1 MADKINFSRRYAI
14 QSGYFPTATKKGSKL
29 SSWKN
34 HGGSLLTVK
43 GVDWDGKPNFG
54 KMYPIRGSN
63 VWYQQ
68 SNSLKTAEKNFSDD
82 VNNMNAMMMTD
93 PVNLGMLQ
101 KMFMANDPASAAMLA
116 TIGPSAVRTLGV
128 ATRGLGG
135 RRTGR
140 SVFDRRRLGT
150 SFNPT
155 VVNPDDNPMVQ
166 VFERLFE
173 EYRGNSAKYSKMLS
187 KTFKG
192 SLEKRAGK
200 AFSTRDTPTGRFQ
213 AHPSRA
219 AFEEQESPEEGA
231 PAIGKTQPFDAYI
244 KVGGKIVG
252 VDITQQVG
260 VGTQSK
266 HHALTRGQLMSQ
278 SDYEKSSPEDIRK
291 KMRQYYNEEISSSW
305 NPSIRGLKEMTSEA
319 YGTENITAEQL
330 RNPTQSE
337 SGSTAV
343 TVGKKA
349 SKLNPRLA
357 GVLSQDMGITHGKAV
372 MKHLM
377 HWMGNWN
384 SITSAGTY
392 DSFALQHKPYQRTA
406 GVLLRNYMRG
416 GRKFE
421 FKNVR
426 HKDTHVF
433 DGPFLYNIAKL
444 HGYYQNTSQQKFV
457 DDATAK
463 HLVRKTLG
471 AVGGQNVNAGSAQAI
486 YDAGKPKVGM
496 NMIIPNFDEDMIT
509 DVVRNLTGQI
519 SDNAFKNFHKDF
531 QKDPMMGQQAVSG
544 KFQSHLDSHAMSLNK
559 ELGTAPHNYRF
570 WASPFYGLQFV
581 GDTRPSA
588 D

>member
-1 MADKINFSRRYAI
+1 MADKITFSRRYSL
-14 QSGYFPTATKKGSKL
+14 QSGYFPTATKKGSNL

-34 HGGSLLTVK
+34 HSGSLLTVK

-54 KMYPIRGSN
+54 KIYPIKGSN

-82 VNNMNAMMMTD
+82 VNNMNAMMAVD

-101 KMFMANDPASAAMLA
+101 KMFTAADPAGAAMLA
-116 TIGPSAVRTLGV
+116 TIGPAAVRTLGV

-140 SVFDRRRLGT
+140 AMFDRRRIGGA
-150 SFNPT
+150 FNPT
-155 VVNPDDNPMVQ
+155 VINPDDNPMVQ
-166 VFERLFE
+166 VFERLFD
-173 EYRGNSAKYSKMLS
+173 EYRNNSAKYSKMLS
-187 KTFKG
+187 NTFKS
-192 SLEKRAGK
+192 SLEEKAGK
-200 AFSTRDTPTGRFQ
+200 AFSTRDTPTGRFE

-278 SDYEKSSPEDIRK
+278 SDYEKSSPEQIRK
-291 KMRQYYNEEISSSW
+291 RMREYYNNEIAQTW
-305 NPSIRGLKEMTSEA
+305 NPTIQNLKEMTREA
-319 YGTENITAEQL
+319 YGTEDITAEQL
-330 RNPTQSE
+330 RNPLQDE
-337 SGSTAV
+337 SGSTPV
-343 TVGKKA
+343 Y
-349 SKLNPRLA
+349 KLTMNRGRL
-357 GVLSQDMGITHGKAV
+357 LSDEMTATHGRATL
-372 MKHLM
+372 KHLM
-377 HWMGNWN
+377 HRIGNWN
-384 SITSAGTY
+384 SISAAGSY

-406 GVLLRNYMRG
+406 GVLLRNFLRG

-444 HGYYQNTSQQKFV
+444 HGYYQNTSQQQFV

-463 HLVRKTLG
+463 QLVRKTLG
-471 AVGGQNVNAGSAQAI
+471 AVGGRNVNAGSAQAI
-486 YDAGKPKVGM
+486 YDAGRPKVGM
-496 NMIIPNFDEDMIT
+496 NMIIPDFDNDVIH
-509 DVVRNLTGQI
+509 DVVKNMTGQV

-531 QKDPMMGQQAVSG
+531 QKDPSMGHQAVSG
-544 KFQSHLDSHAMSLNK
+544 KFQSHLDRHAMSLNK

>member
-1 MADKINFSRRYAI
+1 
-14 QSGYFPTATKKGSKL
+14 
-29 SSWKN
+29 
-34 HGGSLLTVK
+34 
-43 GVDWDGKPNFG
+43 
-54 KMYPIRGSN
+54 MYPIKGSN

-68 SNSLKTAEKNFSDD
+68 SNSLKTAEKNFSSD
-82 VNNMNAMMMTD
+82 VNDMNAMMMTD

-140 SVFDRRRLGT
+140 AIFDRRRIGA

-155 VVNPDDNPMVQ
+155 VINPDDNPVVQ

-173 EYRGNSAKYSKMLS
+173 EYRGNSAKYSKMLNN
-187 KTFKG
+187 TFKG
-192 SLEKRAGK
+192 ALEERAGK
-200 AFSTRDTPTGRFQ
+200 AFSGRDTPTGRFQ

-219 AFEEQESPEEGA
+219 AFEEQMSPEEGE

-244 KVGGKIVG
+244 KIGGKIVG

-260 VGTQSK
+260 VGQKVTP
-266 HHALTRGQLMSQ
+266 HHGLTRGKLMSQ
-278 SDYEKSSPEDIRK
+278 SQYDQASPEDIRK
-291 KMRQYYNEEISSSW
+291 KMREYYNNEIAQTW
-305 NPSIRGLKEMTSEA
+305 NPTLQNLKQMTREA
-319 YGTENITAEQL
+319 YGTEDISAEQL
-330 RNPTQSE
+330 RNPLQDE
-337 SGSTAV
+337 SGSTPV
-343 TVGKKA
+343 YELTMRRG
-349 SKLNPRLA
+349 RL
-357 GVLSQDMGITHGKAV
+357 LSNNVSATHGRATL
-372 MKHLM
+372 KHLM
-377 HWMGNWN
+377 HWIGNWN
-384 SITSAGTY
+384 SISAAGAY
-392 DSFALQHKPYQRTA
+392 DSFALQHKPFQRTA
-406 GVLLRNYMRG
+406 GVRLRNYLRG
-416 GRKFE
+416 ERKYE

-444 HGYYQNTSQQKFV
+444 HGHYNNMSQQQFV

-463 HLVRKTLG
+463 QLVRKTLG

-496 NMIIPNFDEDMIT
+496 NMFIPDFDDDMIHN
-509 DVVRNLTGQI
+509 VVRNLTGQI
-519 SDNAFKNFHKDF
+519 SDNAFKRFHKDF
-531 QKDPMMGQQAVSG
+531 QKNPQMGHQAVSG
-544 KFQSHLDSHAMSLNK
+544 KFQSHLDRHAMSLNK
-559 ELGTAPHNYRF
+559 ELGAAPHNYRF

>member
-1 MADKINFSRRYAI
+1 
-14 QSGYFPTATKKGSKL
+14 
-29 SSWKN
+29 
-34 HGGSLLTVK
+34 
-43 GVDWDGKPNFG
+43 
-54 KMYPIRGSN
+54 
-63 VWYQQ
+63 
-68 SNSLKTAEKNFSDD
+68 
-82 VNNMNAMMMTD
+82 
-93 PVNLGMLQ
+93 
-101 KMFMANDPASAAMLA
+101 
-116 TIGPSAVRTLGV
+116 
-128 ATRGLGG
+128 
-135 RRTGR
+135 
-140 SVFDRRRLGT
+140 
-150 SFNPT
+150 
-155 VVNPDDNPMVQ
+155 
-166 VFERLFE
+166 
-173 EYRGNSAKYSKMLS
+173 MLS
-187 KTFKG
+187 NTFKG
-192 SLEKRAGK
+192 SLEERAGK

-252 VDITQQVG
+252 VDVTQQVG
-260 VGTQSK
+260 IGTQSK

-291 KMRQYYNEEISSSW
+291 KMREYYNNEIANTW
-305 NPSIRGLKEMTSEA
+305 NPTIQNLKEMTREA
-319 YGTENITAEQL
+319 YGTEDITAEQL
-330 RNPTQSE
+330 RNPLQDE

-343 TVGKKA
+343 Y
-349 SKLNPRLA
+349 KLTMNRGRL
-357 GVLSQDMGITHGKAV
+357 LSNDMTATHGRATL
-372 MKHLM
+372 KHLM
-377 HWMGNWN
+377 HWIGNWN

-406 GVLLRNYMRG
+406 GVLLRNFLRG

-444 HGYYQNTSQQKFV
+444 HGYYQNTSQQQFV

-463 HLVRKTLG
+463 QLVRKTLG

-486 YDAGKPKVGM
+486 YDAGRPKVGM
-496 NMIIPNFDEDMIT
+496 NMIIPDFDNDIIH
-509 DVVRNLTGQI
+509 DVVKNMTGQV

-531 QKDPMMGQQAVSG
+531 QKNPSMGHQAVSG